1 MPIFSTSANYYDIL
15 IILIATKKNNY
26 MPKFEFIKIVNI
38 DRDLIFEISTN
49 YENFTEILPNHFKK
63 LEIIK
68 KNKNST
74 KISETI
80 NFLGRTAT
88 VLTEH
93 VVIKPDRHIVTILDG
108 PTKGSSFDETYE
120 KIDIQTKITIKV
132 DFMLHGGLKLL
143 GFIAKGKIKTQMDN
157 VMNEF
162 VDYAKNNSD

>member
-68 KNKNST
+68 
-74 KISETI
+74 
-80 NFLGRTAT
+80 
-88 VLTEH
+88 
-93 VVIKPDRHIVTILDG
+93 VTL
-108 PTKGSSFDETYE
+108 
-120 KIDIQTKITIKV
+120 
-132 DFMLHGGLKLL
+132 
-143 GFIAKGKIKTQMDN
+143 
-157 VMNEF
+157 
-162 VDYAKNNSD
+162 